1 MIEKLFFAEDILAGI
16 KIEVITSSKGIR
28 NILINKSSL
37 PENFSGITRLY
48 PDDPYML
55 GAFDQLRE
63 YFNHQRKKFDLV
75 LEITGTE
82 FQKKVWNELLNIN
95 YGETISYKELAIRL
109 GDLKS
114 IRAAASANGANPLPI
129 VIPCHRVIGADGTL
143 IGYGGGLEIKEKL
156 LQLEGSRTLELFN

>member
-1 MIEKLFFAEDILAGI
+1 MIEKLFLAGDILAGI
-16 KIEVITSSKGIR
+16 KIDVITSSKGIR

-37 PENFSGITRLY
+37 PENFPGITRLY

-63 YFNHQRKKFDLV
+63 YFNHKRKKFDLV
-75 LEITGTE
+75 LEITGTD

-95 YGETISYKELAIRL
+95 YGETMSYKDLALKL
-109 GDLKS
+109 GNLKT
-114 IRAAASANGANPLPI
+114 IRAVAQANGSNPLPI

-143 IGYGGGLEIKEKL
+143 VGYGGGLEVKEKL
-156 LQLEGSRTLELFN
+156 LQLEGSCTLELFN

>member
-16 KIEVITSSKGIR
+16 RIDVITSSKGIR

-37 PENFSGITRLY
+37 PENFPGKTRLY

-63 YFNHQRKKFDLV
+63 YFNLERKKFDLM
-75 LEITGTE
+75 LEITGTD

-95 YGETISYKELAIRL
+95 YGETMSYKDLALKL
-109 GDLKS
+109 GNLKT
-114 IRAAASANGANPLPI
+114 IRAVAQANGANPLPI

-143 IGYGGGLEIKEKL
+143 IGYGGGLDVKEKL